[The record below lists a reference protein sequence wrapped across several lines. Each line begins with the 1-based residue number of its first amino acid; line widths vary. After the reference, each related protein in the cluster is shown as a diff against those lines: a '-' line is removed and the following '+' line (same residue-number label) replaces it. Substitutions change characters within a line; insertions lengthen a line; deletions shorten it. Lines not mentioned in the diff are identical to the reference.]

1 MDELEPIKRKIYVIR
16 GQRVMLDYDASRCQI
31 GALNLGN
38 SRYAAIQK
46 RREAAGEK
54 LPPPV
59 KKFDKM
65 HTRRRLLRP
74 LLRRT
79 ATLCGQLAVCLLLT
93 ATLLL
98 MPSCS
103 EDAPQLDP
111 DNLVTTRLA
120 ADSSETADVPASFA
134 LEVDTAWQD
143 TKYYDFDG
151 NPLPPPGDSTTIAI
165 PDDTPQ
171 GDAAGGV

>member
-1 MDELEPIKRKIYVIR
+1 
-16 GQRVMLDYDASRCQI
+16 
-31 GALNLGN
+31 
-38 SRYAAIQK
+38 
-46 RREAAGEK
+46 
-54 LPPPV
+54 
-59 KKFDKM
+59 M
-65 HTRRRLLRP
+65 HTRRRPLRP
-74 LLRRT
+74 LLRR
-79 ATLCGQLAVCLLLT
+79 AAALCGLLPACLLLT

-98 MPSCS
+98 TPSCS
-103 EDAPQLDP
+103 EDTPQLDP

-134 LEVDTAWQD
+134 LEVDTTWQG
-143 TKYYDFDG
+143 TNYYDFDG

>member
-1 MDELEPIKRKIYVIR
+1 MILATPRYR
-16 GQRVMLDYDASRCQI
+16 N
-31 GALNLGN
+31 GARPQAKN
-38 SRYAAIQK
+38 Y
-46 RREAAGEK
+46 
-54 LPPPV
+54 PPPV
-59 KKFDKM
+59 KKFDKT
-65 HTRRRLLRP
+65 HTRRRPLRP

-103 EDAPQLDP
+103 EDAPALDP
-111 DNLVTTRLA
+111 DNILTNRLA

-134 LEVDTAWQD
+134 LEVDTAWQG
-143 TKYYDFDG
+143 TNYYDFDG
-151 NPLPPPGDSTTIAI
+151 NPLPPPGDSTTLAI

-171 GDAAGGV
+171 GDAAGAV